1 MIFLQ
6 EPKDK
11 IWDGKA
17 WDRNPGYEDTIYI
30 HSQQLSHKDMGNA
43 QDSIMCTFTHFLT
56 NTGFSLGPVSSSE
69 SEYSSYSED

>member
-1 MIFLQ
+1 MV
-6 EPKDK
+6 K
-11 IWDGKA
+11 
-17 WDRNPGYEDTIYI
+17 PGTEILGMRLDYEYMYTIYM